1 MIGQKSTTEGF
12 EHTQKSLAPPKTK
25 TKMNLTYKASYH
37 YAFATIDA
45 QALKDAEFNEVDAA
59 EYQVATVT
67 IYLAPNNMRS
77 GEVWLKHTLVDGE
90 DNKTPWSLTFVF
102 NRVGMDNI
110 VTGTAVGE
118 RVEELIQILEA
129 ANFKNMPDVHSWNKR
144 TYTNYKKKYVR
155 QDKVEC
161 QFCVS
166 EMGPCMYYQHAS
178 LKFPTEIEQDSRDV
192 LAVRL
197 KANFKLVPG
206 RSGVL
211 ECLRRFYPETYEQI
225 DELDD
230 TGEIPQDCYPLHNY
244 FTEPQFEQEDDE
256 DVYDIRYI
264 PEGLPNVI
272 NLQKL
277 KEEYRLQYN
286 ITDPNF

>member
-45 QALKDAEFNEVDAA
+45 QALKDAEFKDVDAA
-59 EYQVATVT
+59 EYRVATVT
-67 IYLAPNNMRS
+67 IYLVPNNMRS
-77 GEVWLKHTLVDGE
+77 GEVRLKHTLVDGE

-129 ANFKNMPDVHSWNKR
+129 ANFKNMPDVQSWNKR
-144 TYTNYKKKYVR
+144 TYTHYKKKYVR
-155 QDKVEC
+155 QDKVEG

-166 EMGPCMYYQHAS
+166 EMGPAMY
-178 LKFPTEIEQDSRDV
+178 
-192 LAVRL
+192 
-197 KANFKLVPG
+197 
-206 RSGVL
+206 
-211 ECLRRFYPETYEQI
+211 
-225 DELDD
+225 
-230 TGEIPQDCYPLHNY
+230 
-244 FTEPQFEQEDDE
+244 
-256 DVYDIRYI
+256 
-264 PEGLPNVI
+264 
-272 NLQKL
+272 
-277 KEEYRLQYN
+277 
-286 ITDPNF
+286 